1 MKWPSIRPLLS
12 TRRPLHGPPAQ
23 NMHMKMRHALA
34 AIRSVIDN
42 EPKTRVMET
51 FLPRDGLRDMDQVAQ
66 KRFVGD
72 GGGRHARDFPFRDD
86 QNMDR
91 GCGMDI
97 MKSQAAV
104 VFIGD
109 PGRDFAGDD
118 LRENRAHSVQCSGG
132 HRARQYFSGE
142 ALLPSAGAALCRSCP
157 PQESSP
163 LVLRIF
169 PGKLLL
175 DLRITLFPEVRE
187 IGRDLHGPLVGR
199 ENLDRDRLAA
209 LGHREAGH
217 AV

>member
-1 MKWPSIRPLLS
+1 MLSFVRIPNVDLDIARLGGLRREGIGRARRPPILRFHITYIVRNHIRGQMKWPSIRPLLS

-118 LRENRAHSVQCSGG
+118 LRENRAH
-132 HRARQYFSGE
+132 AR
-142 ALLPSAGAALCRSCP
+142 
-157 PQESSP
+157 
-163 LVLRIF
+163 
-169 PGKLLL
+169 
-175 DLRITLFPEVRE
+175 
-187 IGRDLHGPLVGR
+187 
-199 ENLDRDRLAA
+199 
-209 LGHREAGH
+209 
-217 AV
+217 